1 MASSP
6 IFAVLLAGCALSAL
20 AHSPC
25 DPQIP
30 QKPDEEPCTPVTRAP
45 GLSVAEIT
53 GIAVGSV
60 AGAAAIAGGIA
71 GVVAASSRPRY
82 AQFTVSPLA
91 AAVAKG
97 AAVTQA
103 SNAGATGYVK
113 SSAAASATTLK
124 VSYTSTCK
132 MGGSSSPITTGCFNN
147 AGSLT
152 VGGVVIGS
160 PSARYAQFT
169 VSPLAAAVAKGAAV
183 TQASNAG
190 ATGYVKSSA
199 AASATTLKV
208 SYTSTCKMG
217 GSSSPITTGC
227 FNNAGSLTV
236 GGVVIGSPSALTNK
250 YRTLAGFSTG
260 GDDSGEGIPTGVV
273 RSAGVFQFGK
283 LAYNITTTTTDV
295 VPAVVPVVVPVLVP
309 GGNRLYK
316 AEDKPVLAQT
326 DMAAKV
332 GSSSVLMGVAAFVFF
347 GCAFLA
353 ISGFIYARNKTS
365 RSTRTITVQDLEEDI
380 E

>member
-20 AHSPC
+20 AHS
-25 DPQIP
+25 P

-71 GVVAASSRPRY
+71 GVVAASSRP
-82 AQFTVSPLA
+82 
-91 AAVAKG
+91 
-97 AAVTQA
+97 
-103 SNAGATGYVK
+103 
-113 SSAAASATTLK
+113 
-124 VSYTSTCK
+124 
-132 MGGSSSPITTGCFNN
+132 
-147 AGSLT
+147 
-152 VGGVVIGS
+152 
-160 PSARYAQFT
+160 RYAQFT